1 MVELMKIRLPKKISL
16 INAKKN
22 IEKIFYLKFKNYKN
36 YLKTFTKIDYIDL
49 YNLHFIVTQN
59 KRIKVIEFG
68 SGIST
73 FVFSDAMEK
82 NFRYFKKMIIK
93 KKKLNNYLDKKK
105 KILFKL
111 DNYFSVE
118 SFENSKRYFN
128 FQKKILKKNKIMNVK
143 LIKKNC
149 KKTTLDEIIV
159 FKYNHKGILNSDF
172 IYIDG
177 PGIQDLPNFDYK
189 KSINPVH
196 IDLLEIEFNLNPGTI
211 VVVDGLP
218 ATIRFFKK
226 KLLRNWKY
234 YSLNNDKQT
243 VMLLNEKSYGPINT
257 SLLKYYEN
265 KS

>member
-1 MVELMKIRLPKKISL
+1 MKIRLPKKISL
-16 INAKKN
+16 SNAKKN
-22 IEKIFYLKFKNYKN
+22 IEKIFYFKFKNYKN

-49 YNLHFIVTQN
+49 YNLYFIVTQN
-59 KRIKVIEFG
+59 KRIKAIEFG

-73 FVFSDAMEK
+73 FIFSHAMEQ
-82 NFRYFKKMIIK
+82 NLRYFEKTIK
-93 KKKLNNYLDKKK
+93 KNKQLNNHLDKRK
-105 KILFKL
+105 KILFKI
-111 DNYFSVE
+111 DNYFNVE
-118 SFENSKRYFN
+118 SFENSTRYFN
-128 FQKKILKKNKIMNVK
+128 FQKKILQKNKIKNVK

-159 FKYNHKGILNSDF
+159 FKYHNKGILNSDF

-177 PGIQDLPNFDYK
+177 PGIQDLPNFKYI

-234 YSLNNDKQT
+234 FSLNDNKQT
-243 VMLLNEKSYGPINT
+243 VMLLDEKSYGPINT

>member
-1 MVELMKIRLPKKISL
+1 MEKFMKIRLPNKITVHQ
-16 INAKKN
+16 AKKT
-22 IEKIFYLKFKNYKN
+22 IEKIFHSRFKNYKN
-36 YLKTFTKIDYIDL
+36 YLKTFTKIDYVDL
-49 YNLHFIVTQN
+49 YNLHFIVTKN

-73 FVFSDAMEK
+73 FIFSSAMEINEKTFAKKVKTQKNLK
-82 NFRYFKKMIIK
+82 NF
-93 KKKLNNYLDKKK
+93 LNKKK
-105 KILFKL
+105 KILFKI

-118 SFENSKRYFN
+118 SFENSKKYFSL
-128 FQKKILKKNKIMNVK
+128 QKKLLSKNKISNVN

-149 KKTTLDEIIV
+149 KKTTLNEVIT
-159 FKYNHKGILNSDF
+159 FKYDKKDILNSDF

-177 PGIQDLPNFDYK
+177 PGIQDLPGFKYT

-218 ATIRFFKK
+218 ATISFFKK

-234 YSLNNDKQT
+234 YSLNSGAQT
-243 VMLLNEKSYGPINT
+243 VMFLNEKSYGPINNA
-257 SLLKYYEN
+257 LLKYYEN
-265 KS
+265 